1 MKLKTRYLGL
11 DLKHPFV
18 LGASPL
24 CMDLDTLRTAEDY
37 GVAAVVLNSL
47 FEEDLKRQASGSA
60 NTPDLAPAAEKYFE
74 HIRHAKAAVAMPV
87 IASLNGVT
95 SDAWLECVKSCEQ
108 AGADAV
114 ELNVYGMSADPAAS
128 AAAVEQGVVDMVQS
142 IKRMT
147 RLPLAIKLSPYYT
160 SLAHFVC
167 KLNEAGADGFV
178 LFNRFYQPDID
189 PEALDVRAS
198 VELSSSSE
206 LALRLRW
213 LAVLSPLVRGSLAV
227 SGGVH
232 RGVDAVKALMAGAHA
247 VQVVSEVLK
256 HGPKRFRGMIG
267 ELIGWIELHDYSSVS
282 QIQGNMNLE
291 RCPDVAAYERANYRE
306 MLGSWQRDDDS

>member
-1 MKLKTRYLGL
+1 MILKTRYLGL
-11 DLKHPFV
+11 ELKHPFM

-24 CMDLDTLRTAEDY
+24 GADLDAIRAAEDY

-47 FEEDLKRQASGSA
+47 FEEDVSGK
-60 NTPDLAPAAEKYFE
+60 TPAAEKYFE
-74 HIRHAKAAVAMPV
+74 QIRHVKAAVAVPV
-87 IASLNGVT
+87 IASLNGTT
-95 SDAWLECVKSCEQ
+95 SDAWLECVRSCEQ

-114 ELNVYGMSADPAAS
+114 ELNVYGVAADPAVP
-128 AAAVEQGVVDMVQS
+128 AAAIEHGIVEMVQS

-147 RLPLAIKLSPYYT
+147 SLPLAIKLSPYYT

-167 KLNEAGADGFV
+167 QLNDAGADGFV

-189 PEALDVRAS
+189 PEALDMRAQ
-198 VELSSSSE
+198 VELSTRSE

-232 RGVDAVKALMAGAHA
+232 SGADAVKALMAGAHA
-247 VQVVSEVLK
+247 VQVVSEILAQ
-256 HGPKRFRGMIG
+256 GPKRFRGMIG
-267 ELIGWIELHDYSSVS
+267 ELIGWIDLHEYGSVS
-282 QIQGNMNLE
+282 QIQGSMNLE
-291 RCPDVAAYERANYRE
+291 RCADIAANERADYRKV
-306 MLGSWQRDDDS
+306 LGSWPRGD